1 MSIPKSVIAVTALLV
16 LFATGVATAEK
27 PVFTIEIIENRFV
40 PDVVVVPANT
50 KLKLIVI
57 NRDKTAEEF
66 ESFELNREKIVAAGK
81 KITIF
86 LPPLK
91 PGEYPFF
98 GDFHPE
104 TAQGKVVAK

>member
-1 MSIPKSVIAVTALLV
+1 MSIPKSVMALAALLV
-16 LFATGVATAEK
+16 LLNTGVASAEK
-27 PVFTIEIIENRFV
+27 PVFTIKIVENRFV
-40 PDVVVVPANT
+40 PDVVVVPANK

-57 NRDKTAEEF
+57 NTGKSAEEF
-66 ESFELNREKIVAAGK
+66 ESFELNREKIVEAGK
-81 KITIF
+81 KITVF